1 MIWKAIGKS
10 ETGTSHLAVDKGCED
25 ALHFA
30 SITDDRGNEI
40 LVCCASD
47 GAGSAKQAAFAS
59 AYIVKRGVELL
70 SNLCLAE
77 SLSEAALYGVAETI
91 YCELKNAANQSGEP
105 IEEYAAT
112 MLACVLTPDRSV
124 FMQIGDGAIVRKND
138 GGTYQVVWWPHSGEY
153 HNTTAFL
160 VDDENMANLHVMVT
174 EESTHE
180 VSILTDGL
188 QMLAL
193 STETRNAHAPFFE
206 ALFVPLRQANDE
218 HKLSILGSKL
228 GVWLNSESINSR
240 TDDDKTLFLAT
251 RTEQ

>member
-1 MIWKAIGKS
+1 M
-10 ETGTSHLAVDKGCED
+10 
-25 ALHFA
+25 HFA
-30 SITDDRGNEI
+30 SITDNLGDEM

-47 GAGSAKQAAFAS
+47 GAGSAKQAAYAS
-59 AYIVKRGVELL
+59 TYIAKRGVELL
-70 SNLCLAE
+70 SNMCLE
-77 SLSEAALYGVAETI
+77 GNISEAALYGIAETI
-91 YCELKNAANQSGEP
+91 YCELKNEANQSGEP

-112 MLACVLTPDRSV
+112 MLACVLTPDRSA
-124 FMQIGDGAIVRKND
+124 FMQIGDGAIVRKSEA
-138 GGTYQVVWWPHSGEY
+138 GTYQVVWWPHSGEY

-160 VDDENMANLHVMVT
+160 IDDENMANLHVMVSG
-174 EESTHE
+174 ESTHE

-193 STETRNAHAPFFE
+193 STDTRNAHAPFFE

-218 HKLSILGSKL
+218 HKLSILGLKL